1 MSLMNTIAF
10 DLDGTLIDVSERD
23 YKIYSDILLKMGYTP
38 ILKKEYWPLRRDVT
52 DIHYILSLS
61 GLVSEEEV
69 SFFLKERKT
78 LMEEWSYLSIDQPFE
93 DVITTLAELS
103 KRFNLII
110 LTKRYN
116 SEGTECQVTELG
128 FTKYA
133 ELTIVTESKEGAMG
147 KIDNLVAMIGDTE
160 NDIVPANNIGI
171 KSIAV
176 TTGIRNAEKLSTCSP
191 SIIVNSLSEVIQYL

>member
-1 MSLMNTIAF
+1 MVN
-10 DLDGTLIDVSERD
+10 E
-23 YKIYSDILLKMGYTP
+23 
-38 ILKKEYWPLRRDVT
+38 EDVT
-52 DIHYILSLS
+52 T
-61 GLVSEEEV
+61 
-69 SFFLKERKT
+69 FLKERKA
-78 LMEEWSYLSIDQPFE
+78 LMEDWSYLSIDHPFE

-116 SEGTECQVTELG
+116 SEGTKRQVTELG
-128 FTKYA
+128 FTEYA
-133 ELTIVTESKEGAMG
+133 ELTIVTESKEGAMS
-147 KIDNLVAMIGDTE
+147 KIGNLVAMIGDTE

-176 TTGIRNAEKLSTCSP
+176 TTGIRNAEKLSTYAP